1 MPEQGN
7 IIEAVLMKVW
17 LPEQGGNKSVVS
29 DSSDFLF
36 IKHGNSAYKPPVTR
50 SSLSL
55 EVALSVRKFF
65 LIFCLLGILFSNIC
79 QVPIGCHNV
88 FISECSLTLIKPIC
102 SPNLGK
108 SSAFSRH

>member
-1 MPEQGN
+1 
-7 IIEAVLMKVW
+7 MKVW

-79 QVPIGCHNV
+79 QVPVGCRNV
-88 FISECSLTLIKPIC
+88 FISVL
-102 SPNLGK
+102 
-108 SSAFSRH
+108 